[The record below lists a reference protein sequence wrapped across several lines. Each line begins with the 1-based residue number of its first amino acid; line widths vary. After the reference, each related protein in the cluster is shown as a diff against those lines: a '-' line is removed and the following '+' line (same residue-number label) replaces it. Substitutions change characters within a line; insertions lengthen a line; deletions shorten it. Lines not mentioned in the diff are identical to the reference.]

1 MCGCRRKPLS
11 SWNIRSWGAAGDMR
25 AAWLTFGVLQ
35 ALLLLQFWLASPM
48 GLSGY
53 KSSHQNHIPVD
64 RIVEG
69 LAPAAH
75 QALGGPVD
83 IIIGPQALAGRI
95 AMGLPERPRVYV
107 ERNLQY
113 SPWIREDELPNARII
128 EVMVAPDPLPEGLT
142 RAYGVWAWRPV
153 KIAKGEH

>member
-1 MCGCRRKPLS
+1 MGV
-11 SWNIRSWGAAGDMR
+11 AVATV
-25 AAWLTFGVLQ
+25 LTGV
-35 ALLLLQFWLASPM
+35 AL
-48 GLSGY
+48 GVSGY
-53 KSSHQNHIPVD
+53 KSTHQNHIPVD
-64 RIVEG
+64 KIVEG

-95 AMGLPERPRVYV
+95 AMELPERPRVYV

-113 SPWIREDELPNARII
+113 SPWIHEEELPTARII
-128 EVMVAPDPLPEGLT
+128 EVFVAPDPLPEGAM

-153 KIAKGEH
+153 KIGVGEH